1 MARKR
6 RQTLLLVARLLM
18 ALVFLAE
25 GADKFSSSRLWI
37 RVFNEIGW
45 GQWFRYFTGVVE
57 IIGALLLLVPLTAWV
72 GAALLICTMLGA
84 LMVHLF
90 VMGVGRQTI
99 AVVVLMSILTVVAVG
114 SRRRS
119 QTIPPDAN
127 T

>member
-6 RQTLLLVARLLM
+6 RHMLLLVARLLL
-18 ALVFLAE
+18 AVVFLVE
-25 GADKFSSSRLWI
+25 GADKFSDSRLWT

-57 IIGALLLLVPLTAWV
+57 IAGALLLLVPLTAWV

-90 VMGVGRQTI
+90 VMGVSRQTI
-99 AVVVLMSILTVVAVG
+99 AVLVLMSILTVVAVG
-114 SRRRS
+114 MRRH
-119 QTIPPDAN
+119 P
-127 T
+127 